1 MINMKGF
8 IAVLTLV
15 VGIVWTGC
23 SKATDAKQA
32 AVEIDKAFA
41 NADSATKQS
50 AAIVSQSMREG
61 QFDQAV
67 VSLTAIQAKSDASP
81 EQRKALQNSSIAL
94 QDELMRRMEAGDEKA
109 KAAYKLLQELR
120 RN

>member
-1 MINMKGF
+1 MAKGLEFF
-8 IAVLTLV
+8 IALV
-15 VGIVWTGC
+15 AGGLLLMGC
-23 SKATDAKQA
+23 GKSSDAKQA
-32 AVEIDKAFA
+32 AVEIEKAFE
-41 NADSATKQS
+41 NADSATKQN

-67 VSLTAIQAKSDASP
+67 VSLTTIQANRDATP
-81 EQRKALQNSSIAL
+81 EQLRAIQNSSIAL